1 MITSIDGV
9 RGLPLQAVDGEIGT
23 VEDLLFDDERWRVRY
38 LAADTGGWLTGRQ
51 VLLAPEAVGGI
62 DERVTIGL
70 TREQVEGSPPLSAD
84 EPVSRQWETDLFGYY
99 GYVPYWGFAAGYPVA
114 GAYAP
119 IEPGLSPDG
128 VVEPGEGDPHLRSA
142 REVTGYHVQA
152 TDDEVGHVEDL
163 LLDDATWSID
173 AIVVDTRNI
182 LPGRKVVVP
191 VTEIEEISFADRIVR
206 VNMTREGI
214 ERRPEADV

>member
-9 RGLPLQAVDGEIGT
+9 RGLPLQALDGEIGT

-84 EPVSRQWETDLFGYY
+84 EPVSRQWETDLYGYY
-99 GYVPYWGFAAGYPVA
+99 VYVPYWGFAAGHPVA

-119 IEPGLSPDG
+119 IEPGLSPQG
-128 VVEPGEGDPHLRSA
+128 EVEPGQGDPHLRSA

-152 TDDEVGHVEDL
+152 SDDEVGHVEDL
-163 LLDDATWSID
+163 LLDDTTWSID

-191 VTEIEEISFADRIVR
+191 VTEIEGSASP
-206 VNMTREGI
+206 T
-214 ERRPEADV
+214 ASCA